1 MPNIN
6 QIENCTQNHLEEF
19 LFLFWITFLFL
30 ILTFPSTFFFLF
42 NSLFNFFL
50 FQKISIYFFFILF
63 SEFSELIFS
72 FYFIFFPILNL
83 QLFFFFFSPSFQWV
97 VFSLAIFWS
106 PFVKIP
112 CFFPLFCLLI
122 STCCPYLLELQ
133 YSIMVSKLVLQDIMR
148 KFSSHWM
155 LQIFLHWPHF
165 PILSFFIDLPNV
177 LFLYFLFPFFIFFLF
192 FLIFFHIFST
202 SFFLSL
208 YISLSYVLS
217 FHRFLYSFWI
227 LQNFT
232 FCHKSKWQK

>member
-1 MPNIN
+1 MHSKPFGRIFVS
-6 QIENCTQNHLEEF
+6 F
-19 LFLFWITFLFL
+19 LDYIL
-30 ILTFPSTFFFLF
+30 IFNFNFSFHFFFFLF

-83 QLFFFFFSPSFQWV
+83 QLFFFSFFPFISMSCFL
-97 VFSLAIFWS
+97 FSHWS
-106 PFVKIP
+106 PFVQNSL
-112 CFFPLFCLLI
+112 FFPLFCLLI

-208 YISLSYVLS
+208 DISLSYVLS